1 MLNFLIFT
9 VCSFSFPF
17 KLNGNPRINPP
28 ILYSF
33 KNSLILGKSFLV
45 PFLVTVFSG
54 VAIVNEEVA
63 SDVGDKW
70 KESLGHTEIQAG
82 TTRLGS
88 TVCVG

>member
-9 VCSFSFPF
+9 VCSFSFPS
-17 KLNGNPRINPP
+17 KLNGSPRINPP

-45 PFLVTVFSG
+45 PFLETVLSG
-54 VAIVNEEVA
+54 VAIVNENIA
-63 SDVGDKW
+63 SLYDVKW
-70 KESLGHTEIQAG
+70 IESLGHTEMQAG